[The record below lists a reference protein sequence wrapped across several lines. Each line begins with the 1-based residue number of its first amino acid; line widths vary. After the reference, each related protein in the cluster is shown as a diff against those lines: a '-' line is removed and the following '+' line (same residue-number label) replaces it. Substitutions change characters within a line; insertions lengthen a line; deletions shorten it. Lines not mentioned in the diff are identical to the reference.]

1 MVLQKKI
8 PDYNK
13 RTQKQSALGDEVT
26 RLIKGVKNARRSKFV
41 FWEEV
46 VGEKIAKIAVPVKN
60 KNGVLFVKVEDSVWR
75 FELSRRKEELIL
87 KINEQLKKSI
97 FKEITRWNLQISL
110 TILFF

>member
-13 RTQKQSALGDEVT
+13 RTQKQAPLGDEINK
-26 RLIKGVKNARRSKFV
+26 LIKGVKSIRRSKFV

-46 VGEKIAKIAVPVKN
+46 VGEKIARIAIPVKN

-75 FELSRRKEELIL
+75 FELSRRKEELVS

-97 FKEITRWNLQISL
+97 YKEIVFI
-110 TILFF
+110 